1 MMDRRWALMTHH
13 DLRQLSPPE
22 MCSSAANMDIFCFTR
37 PSPGVGIVPEYT
49 KTLCDNDQCS
59 KRVNFPPSPINFTDK
74 TVPQERLI
82 TNLGSRAETTVI
94 PSILCSFWSQLYTLK
109 NTSGFPV

>member
-37 PSPGVGIVPEYT
+37 PLPGVGIVPEYT
-49 KTLCDNDQCS
+49 KTLCDNDHAQ
-59 KRVNFPPSPINFTDK
+59 KELIFPP
-74 TVPQERLI
+74 PQLI
-82 TNLGSRAETTVI
+82 LLTK
-94 PSILCSFWSQLYTLK
+94 LCPRK
-109 NTSGFPV
+109 G